1 MGSSNPVKKNVN
13 KGIGAAKDTYGS
25 AVDDPVSA
33 GLMAGSYLTGASA
46 VAAGVQAASSGGARS
61 AMPGNPSD
69 FVHNVAT
76 SANIPSTSVGT
87 LNTAK
92 RTREDMRDQAAGMA
106 DKEMAAAAA
115 AEARAVDA
123 SVKDLD
129 PIALER
135 RRRAALAA
143 NNGRAGT
150 ILTAGTSL
158 GAADV
163 GRKVLLGL

>member
-1 MGSSNPVKKNVN
+1 M
-13 KGIGAAKDTYGS
+13 
-25 AVDDPVSA
+25 
-33 GLMAGSYLTGASA
+33 
-46 VAAGVQAASSGGARS
+46 SSGG
-61 AMPGNPSD
+61 GNPIKKIAGKVWDGTKDLVNSAIED
-69 FVHNVAT
+69 PLGAAAT
-76 SANIPSTSVGT
+76 AGIFGRGVGDVSATYQTG
-87 LNTAK
+87 K
-92 RTREDMRDQAAGMA
+92 RVREDMQDQAAGMA
-106 DKEMAAAAA
+106 QKEQDRAAA

-143 NNGRAGT
+143 NKGRSGT

-158 GAADV
+158 GSADV